1 MRYIALVPILAIT
14 ACTTPEQES
23 PATAAPVPIELNC
36 AAESVQYAIG
46 QKPSAELGSKMVT
59 ESGSNLLRW
68 LPPRS
73 AVTMD
78 YRQDRLNIAYND
90 DMVITRVNCG

>member
-46 QKPSAELGSKMVT
+46 QQNGHRKWIKSAALAT
-59 ESGSNLLRW
+59 ATLRRDDG
-68 LPPRS
+68 LPAGP
-73 AVTMD
+73 A
-78 YRQDRLNIAYND
+78 QHCL
-90 DMVITRVNCG
+90 